1 MFSFPQN
8 QQALPRY
15 PDLKIPEYQGNLHRS
30 QERLIQSLLKIP
42 SHWKLIPCI
51 NKIPLGKKWQQNYYS
66 PQFLFRSLLR
76 EGKVWVS
83 GKKGLYQA
91 VPNGYSLLCGY
102 QKSDRYLDARSLA
115 PFGDAGSH
123 RYLVSI
129 DCDSGQALSQFQG
142 MNFPTTVSY
151 SSGRPGRAQFLYYVD
166 RPIKSFKLGNGLE
179 VRGENLPSTLP
190 PSVHP
195 ITGEYHWLVAPDK
208 MKIPTVSS
216 IWVEYLRPKLKVQSQ
231 ERKRQSNKLKTVEEL
246 VCAINPLYAD
256 IYDDWIRVGMA
267 LKDWDEGLLGVW
279 DEWSRNSSKYK
290 PGECAYRWS
299 SFNGTGITFRTIY
312 YYAKIS

>member
-30 QERLIQSLLKIP
+30 QERLIQSLLRIP

-83 GKKGLYQA
+83 GKKGMYQA

-102 QKSDRYLDARSLA
+102 QKSA
-115 PFGDAGSH
+115 

-129 DCDSGQALSQFQG
+129 DCDSSQALSQFQG

-151 SSGRPGRAQFLYYVD
+151 SSGRLGRAQFLYYVD

-179 VRGENLPSTLP
+179 VRGEKLTSTLP

-195 ITGEYHWLVAPDK
+195 ITGGYHWLVAPDK
-208 MKIPTVSS
+208 VKIPTVSS
-216 IWVEYLRPKLKVQSQ
+216 LWVEYLRPKLKVQPQ
-231 ERKRQSNKLKTVEEL
+231 ELKIQSNKHKTVEEL
-246 VCAINPLYAD
+246 VYAINPLYAD

-312 YYAKIS
+312 YYTKIS

>member
-1 MFSFPQN
+1 
-8 QQALPRY
+8 
-15 PDLKIPEYQGNLHRS
+15 
-30 QERLIQSLLKIP
+30 
-42 SHWKLIPCI
+42 
-51 NKIPLGKKWQQNYYS
+51 
-66 PQFLFRSLLR
+66 LR

-102 QKSDRYLDARSLA
+102 QNSDRYLDARSRSSRTEALA
-115 PFGDAGSH
+115 PVLKDTPSDNGVLKDTASHNAGSH

-129 DCDSGQALSQFQG
+129 DCDSSQALSQFKG

-151 SSGRPGRAQFLYYVD
+151 SSGRPGRGQFLYFVD

-179 VRGENLPSTLP
+179 VRGENLLSTLP

-216 IWVEYLRPKLKVQSQ
+216 LWVEHLRPKLKVQPQ
-231 ERKRQSNKLKTVEEL
+231 EPKIQSNKHKTVEEL
-246 VCAINPLYAD
+246 VYAINPLYAD

-279 DEWSRNSSKYK
+279 EEWSRNSSKYK

-299 SFNGTGITFRTIY
+299 SFNGTGVTFRTIY

>member
-1 MFSFPQN
+1 MFSFPQK
-8 QQALPRY
+8 QQALPQY
-15 PDLKIPEYQGNLHRS
+15 SDLKIPEYQGNLHRS

-42 SHWKLIPCI
+42 NYWKLIPCI

-102 QKSDRYLDARSLA
+102 QKSDRYL
-115 PFGDAGSH
+115 
-123 RYLVSI
+123 VSI
-129 DCDSGQALSQFQG
+129 DCDSSQALSQFKG

-151 SSGRPGRAQFLYYVD
+151 SSGRPGRGQFLYYVD

-216 IWVEYLRPKLKVQSQ
+216 IWVECLRPKLKIQPQ
-231 ERKRQSNKLKTVEEL
+231 EPKIQSNKHKTVEEL

-279 DEWSRNSSKYK
+279 EEWSRNSSKYK

-299 SFNGTGITFRTIY
+299 SFNGTGVTFRTIY

>member
-1 MFSFPQN
+1 M
-8 QQALPRY
+8 
-15 PDLKIPEYQGNLHRS
+15 
-30 QERLIQSLLKIP
+30 
-42 SHWKLIPCI
+42 
-51 NKIPLGKKWQQNYYS
+51 
-66 PQFLFRSLLR
+66 R

-102 QKSDRYLDARSLA
+102 QKSDATPRYPKVYPLGRRYAERYPLGQA
-115 PFGDAGSH
+115 YPRQFLQAGEPRQRTVSQDKGLSRIYAYQDSD

-129 DCDSGQALSQFQG
+129 DCDSSQALSQFKG

-166 RPIKSFKLGNGLE
+166 RPIKSFKLRNGLE

-195 ITGEYHWLVAPDK
+195 ITGEYYWLVAPDK
-208 MKIPTVSS
+208 MKISTVSS
-216 IWVEYLRPKLKVQSQ
+216 LWVEYLRPKLKIQPQ
-231 ERKRQSNKLKTVEEL
+231 EPKIQSNKHKTVEEL

-256 IYDDWIRVGMA
+256 IYDDWIRIGMA

-299 SFNGTGITFRTIY
+299 SFNGTGVTFRTIY

>member
-1 MFSFPQN
+1 MFSFPQK
-8 QQALPRY
+8 QQAFPQY
-15 PDLKIPEYQGNLHRS
+15 SDLKIPEYQGNLHRS
-30 QERLIQSLLKIP
+30 QERLIQGLLRIP

-66 PQFLFRSLLR
+66 PQFLLRSLLR

-102 QKSDRYLDARSLA
+102 QKSDRDR
-115 PFGDAGSH
+115 F
-123 RYLVSI
+123 LVAI

-216 IWVEYLRPKLKVQSQ
+216 IWVEYLRPKLKVQLQ

-246 VCAINPLYAD
+246 VYAINPLYAD

-267 LKDWDEGLLGVW
+267 LKDWNEGLLGVW

-299 SFNGTGITFRTIY
+299 SFNGTGVTFRTIY

>member
-1 MFSFPQN
+1 MFSFPQK

-30 QERLIQSLLKIP
+30 QERLIQSLLRIP
-42 SHWKLIPCI
+42 NHWKLIPCI

-102 QKSDRYLDARSLA
+102 QRCDR
-115 PFGDAGSH
+115 F
-123 RYLVSI
+123 LVSI
-129 DCDSGQALSQFQG
+129 DCDSSQALSQFQG

-151 SSGRPGRAQFLYYVD
+151 SSGRPGRSQFLYYVD
-166 RPIKSFKLGNGLE
+166 RPVKSFKLGNGLE

-208 MKIPTVSS
+208 VKIPTVSS
-216 IWVEYLRPKLKVQSQ
+216 LWIEYLRPKLKIQPQ
-231 ERKRQSNKLKTVEEL
+231 EPKIQSNKHKTVEEL

-256 IYDDWIRVGMA
+256 IYDDWIRIGMA
-267 LKDWDEGLLGVW
+267 LKDWNEGLLGVW

-290 PGECAYRWS
+290 SGECAYRWS
-299 SFNGTGITFRTIY
+299 SFNGTGVTFRTIY
-312 YYAKIS
+312 YYARIS

>member
-1 MFSFPQN
+1 MFSFPQK
-8 QQALPRY
+8 QQALPQY
-15 PDLKIPEYQGNLHRS
+15 WDLKISEYQGNLHRS

-42 SHWKLIPCI
+42 SYWKLIPCI

-66 PQFLFRSLLR
+66 PQFLFRSLSQ

-102 QKSDRYLDARSLA
+102 QKSDRYL
-115 PFGDAGSH
+115 
-123 RYLVSI
+123 VSI
-129 DCDSGQALSQFQG
+129 DCDSSQALSQLKG

-151 SSGRPGRAQFLYYVD
+151 SSGRPGRGQFLYYVD

-179 VRGENLPSTLP
+179 VRGENLLSTLP

-208 MKIPTVSS
+208 IKIPTVSS
-216 IWVEYLRPKLKVQSQ
+216 LWVEYLRPKLKVQPQ
-231 ERKRQSNKLKTVEEL
+231 EPKIQSNKQKTVEEL

-256 IYDDWIRVGMA
+256 IYGDWIRVGMA
-267 LKDWDEGLLGVW
+267 LKDWNEGLLGVW
-279 DEWSRNSSKYK
+279 EEWSRNSSKYK

-299 SFNGTGITFRTIY
+299 SFNGTGVTFRTIY

>member
-1 MFSFPQN
+1 MFSFPQK
-8 QQALPRY
+8 QQAFPQY
-15 PDLKIPEYQGNLHRS
+15 SDLKIPEYQGNLHRS
-30 QERLIQSLLKIP
+30 QERLIQGLLRIP

-51 NKIPLGKKWQQNYYS
+51 NKIPLGKKWQQNYCS
-66 PQFLFRSLLR
+66 PQFLLRSLLR

-102 QKSDRYLDARSLA
+102 QKSDRDR
-115 PFGDAGSH
+115 F
-123 RYLVSI
+123 LVAI

-216 IWVEYLRPKLKVQSQ
+216 IWVEYLRPKLKVQLQ

-246 VCAINPLYAD
+246 VYAINPLYAD

-267 LKDWDEGLLGVW
+267 LKDWNEGLLGVW

-299 SFNGTGITFRTIY
+299 SFNGTGVTFRTIY

>member
-1 MFSFPQN
+1 MFSSPQK
-8 QQALPRY
+8 QQALPQY
-15 PDLKIPEYQGNLHRS
+15 WDLKIPEYQGNLHRS

-42 SHWKLIPCI
+42 NYWKLIPCI

-102 QKSDRYLDARSLA
+102 QKNDR
-115 PFGDAGSH
+115 F
-123 RYLVSI
+123 LVSI
-129 DCDSGQALSQFQG
+129 DCDSSQALSQFQG

-151 SSGRPGRAQFLYYVD
+151 SSGRPGRGQFLYYVD

-216 IWVEYLRPKLKVQSQ
+216 IWVEYLRPKLKVQLQ

-246 VCAINPLYAD
+246 VYAINPLYAD

-267 LKDWDEGLLGVW
+267 LKDWNEGLLGVW

-299 SFNGTGITFRTIY
+299 SFNGTGVTFRTIY

>member
-8 QQALPRY
+8 QQALPQYWNREGLAL
-15 PDLKIPEYQGNLHRS
+15 DLKIPEYQSNLHRS
-30 QERLIQSLLKIP
+30 QERLIQSLLRIP

-51 NKIPLGKKWQQNYYS
+51 NKRPLGKKWQQNYYS

-91 VPNGYSLLCGY
+91 IPNGYSLLCGY
-102 QKSDRYLDARSLA
+102 QRCD
-115 PFGDAGSH
+115 

-129 DCDSGQALSQFQG
+129 DCDSSQALSQFQG
-142 MNFPTTVSY
+142 MNLPTTVSY
-151 SSGRPGRAQFLYYVD
+151 SSGRPGRGQFLYYVD

-179 VRGENLPSTLP
+179 VRGENLSSTLP

-208 MKIPTVSS
+208 IKIPTVSS
-216 IWVEYLRPKLKVQSQ
+216 LWVEYLRPKLKIQPQEPKIQS
-231 ERKRQSNKLKTVEEL
+231 KKHKTVEEL

-299 SFNGTGITFRTIY
+299 SFNGTGVTFRTVY

>member
-1 MFSFPQN
+1 MFSFPQK
-8 QQALPRY
+8 QQALPQY
-15 PDLKIPEYQGNLHRS
+15 WDLKIPEYQGNLHRS
-30 QERLIQSLLKIP
+30 QERLIQSLLRIP

-66 PQFLFRSLLR
+66 PQFLFRSLLK

-102 QKSDRYLDARSLA
+102 QKSDRYL
-115 PFGDAGSH
+115 
-123 RYLVSI
+123 VSI
-129 DCDSGQALSQFQG
+129 DCDSSQALSQFKG

-151 SSGRPGRAQFLYYVD
+151 SSGRPGRGQFLYYVD
-166 RPIKSFKLGNGLE
+166 RPIKSFKLCNGLE
-179 VRGENLPSTLP
+179 VRGKNLLSTLP

-208 MKIPTVSS
+208 IKIPTVSS
-216 IWVEYLRPKLKVQSQ
+216 LWVEHLRPKLKVQPQ
-231 ERKRQSNKLKTVEEL
+231 EPKIQSNKHKTVEEL

-299 SFNGTGITFRTIY
+299 SFNGTGVTFRTIY

>member
-8 QQALPRY
+8 QRALPRY

-30 QERLIQSLLKIP
+30 QERLIQSLLRIP

-102 QKSDRYLDARSLA
+102 QKSD
-115 PFGDAGSH
+115 

-216 IWVEYLRPKLKVQSQ
+216 IWVEYLRPKLKVQPQ
-231 ERKRQSNKLKTVEEL
+231 ELKTHSNKHKTVEEL
-246 VCAINPLYAD
+246 VYTINPFYAD
-256 IYDDWIRVGMA
+256 IYDDWIKVGMA

>member
-1 MFSFPQN
+1 MFSFPQK

-15 PDLKIPEYQGNLHRS
+15 PDHKILEYRGNLHRS
-30 QERLIQSLLKIP
+30 QESLIQSLLKIP
-42 SHWKLIPCI
+42 SYWKLIPCI

-102 QKSDRYLDARSLA
+102 QKSDRYL
-115 PFGDAGSH
+115 
-123 RYLVSI
+123 VSI
-129 DCDSGQALSQFQG
+129 DCDSSQALSQFQG
-142 MNFPTTVSY
+142 MNFPPTVSY
-151 SSGRPGRAQFLYYVD
+151 SSGRLGRGQFLYYVD

-208 MKIPTVSS
+208 IKIPTVSS
-216 IWVEYLRPKLKVQSQ
+216 LWVECLRPELKIQPQ
-231 ERKRQSNKLKTVEEL
+231 EPKIQSNKQKTVEEL

-279 DEWSRNSSKYK
+279 EEWSSNSSKYK

-299 SFNGTGITFRTIY
+299 SFNGTGVTFRTIY

>member
-1 MFSFPQN
+1 MFSFPQK

-30 QERLIQSLLKIP
+30 QERLIQSLLRIP
-42 SHWKLIPCI
+42 NHWKLIPCI

-102 QKSDRYLDARSLA
+102 QRCDR
-115 PFGDAGSH
+115 F
-123 RYLVSI
+123 LVSI
-129 DCDSGQALSQFQG
+129 DCDSSQALSQFQG

-151 SSGRPGRAQFLYYVD
+151 SSGRPGRSQFLYYVD
-166 RPIKSFKLGNGLE
+166 RPVKSFKLGNGLE

-208 MKIPTVSS
+208 VKIPTVSS
-216 IWVEYLRPKLKVQSQ
+216 LWIEYLRPKLKIQPQ
-231 ERKRQSNKLKTVEEL
+231 EPKIQSNKHKTVEEL

-279 DEWSRNSSKYK
+279 NEWSRNSSKYK
-290 PGECAYRWS
+290 SGECAYRWS
-299 SFNGTGITFRTIY
+299 SFNGTGVTFRTIY
-312 YYAKIS
+312 YYARIS

>member
-1 MFSFPQN
+1 MFSSPQN
-8 QQALPRY
+8 QQALPQY
-15 PDLKIPEYQGNLHRS
+15 PDLKSPEYPGNLHRS
-30 QERLIQSLLKIP
+30 QERLIQSLLRIP

-66 PQFLFRSLLR
+66 PQFLFHSLLK

-102 QKSDRYLDARSLA
+102 QKSDATPR
-115 PFGDAGSH
+115 

-129 DCDSGQALSQFQG
+129 DCDSSQALSQFQG

-166 RPIKSFKLGNGLE
+166 RPVKSFKLGNGLE

-195 ITGEYHWLVAPDK
+195 ITGEYYWLVAPDK
-208 MKIPTVSS
+208 IKIPTVSS
-216 IWVEYLRPKLKVQSQ
+216 LWVEYLRPKLKVQPQ
-231 ERKRQSNKLKTVEEL
+231 ELKIQSNKHKTVEEL
-246 VCAINPLYAD
+246 VYAINPLYAD
-256 IYDDWIRVGMA
+256 IYDDWIRIGMA
-267 LKDWDEGLLGVW
+267 LKDWNEGLLGVW

-290 PGECAYRWS
+290 PEECAYRWS

>member
-1 MFSFPQN
+1 MFSFPQK
-8 QQALPRY
+8 QQAFPQY
-15 PDLKIPEYQGNLHRS
+15 SDLKIPEYQGNLHRS
-30 QERLIQSLLKIP
+30 QERLIQGLLRIP

-66 PQFLFRSLLR
+66 PQFLLRSLLR

-102 QKSDRYLDARSLA
+102 QKSDRDR
-115 PFGDAGSH
+115 F
-123 RYLVSI
+123 LVAI

-179 VRGENLPSTLP
+179 VRGENLLSTLP

-216 IWVEYLRPKLKVQSQ
+216 IWVEYLRPKLKVQLQ

-246 VCAINPLYAD
+246 VYAINPLYAD

-267 LKDWDEGLLGVW
+267 LKDWNEGLLGVW

-299 SFNGTGITFRTIY
+299 SFNGTGVTFRTIY

>member
-1 MFSFPQN
+1 
-8 QQALPRY
+8 
-15 PDLKIPEYQGNLHRS
+15 
-30 QERLIQSLLKIP
+30 
-42 SHWKLIPCI
+42 
-51 NKIPLGKKWQQNYYS
+51 
-66 PQFLFRSLLR
+66 
-76 EGKVWVS
+76 
-83 GKKGLYQA
+83 
-91 VPNGYSLLCGY
+91 
-102 QKSDRYLDARSLA
+102 
-115 PFGDAGSH
+115 
-123 RYLVSI
+123 
-129 DCDSGQALSQFQG
+129 
-142 MNFPTTVSY
+142 
-151 SSGRPGRAQFLYYVD
+151 LYYVD

-208 MKIPTVSS
+208 VKIPTVSS
-216 IWVEYLRPKLKVQSQ
+216 IWVEYLRPKLKVQLQ
-231 ERKRQSNKLKTVEEL
+231 ERKRQSNKHKTVEEL
-246 VCAINPLYAD
+246 VYAINPLYAD

-299 SFNGTGITFRTIY
+299 SFNGTGVTFRTIY

>member
-1 MFSFPQN
+1 MFSSPQN
-8 QQALPRY
+8 QQALPQY
-15 PDLKIPEYQGNLHRS
+15 LDIKIPEYQGNLHRS
-30 QERLIQSLLKIP
+30 QERLIQSLLRIP

-66 PQFLFRSLLR
+66 PQFLFHSLLK

-102 QKSDRYLDARSLA
+102 QKSDATPR
-115 PFGDAGSH
+115 

-129 DCDSGQALSQFQG
+129 DCDSSQALSQFQG

-208 MKIPTVSS
+208 VKIPTVSS
-216 IWVEYLRPKLKVQSQ
+216 LWVEYLRPKLKIQPQ
-231 ERKRQSNKLKTVEEL
+231 ELKIQSNKHKTVEEL

-256 IYDDWIRVGMA
+256 IYDDWIRIGMA

-299 SFNGTGITFRTIY
+299 SFNGTGVTFRTIY
-312 YYAKIS
+312 YYARIS